1 MSNYNVIVKQPKSF
15 RILMFQHGYKTKAV
29 HTDNKEQLTGP
40 WGQLCS
46 SNVHNSTQPTDSH
59 DDDDDGEDTESSED
73 SDNDEDGDDEDD
85 GEYDTTTS
93 RSDSTDL
100 RCCLLSACCE
110 TCTCCNMPKKCDV
123 LYNHLQIM
131 TKACPGGCP
140 TIVPKQEE
148 EEWKYPRYKGASEF
162 AICQCCYSPGGIICM
177 KYLDIL
183 CCPLCPLWDLCKGFD
198 YGYRRFRIQVILDRY
213 KDSQKRHYITF
224 I

>member
-1 MSNYNVIVKQPKSF
+1 MNNYNVIVKQPKSF
-15 RILMFQHGYKTKAV
+15 RIAMFQHGYKTKAAA
-29 HTDNKEQLTGP
+29 HTDNNNSNKEELTGP

-46 SNVHNSTQPTDSH
+46 SNVHNSVQPTDSH
-59 DDDDDGEDTESSED
+59 DDDDDDDDGEDTESSED
-73 SDNDEDGDDEDD
+73 SDDDGAEDD
-85 GEYDTTTS
+85 VG
-93 RSDSTDL
+93 DSTDL

-110 TCTCCNMPKKCDV
+110 TCTCCKMPRKCDT
-123 LYNHLQIM
+123 LYHYLQLM
-131 TKACPGGCP
+131 TKSCPGGCP

-148 EEWKYPRYKGASEF
+148 EEWNYPKYKGASEF

-177 KYLDIL
+177 KYLDVL